1 MAVTNTTLYIKGEK
15 NTELTKRDVTLGDLI
30 SMQCTNKEILPK
42 LKTLRVFKFTD
53 QGKKRYV
60 VSVLK
65 LIEIIQQEYT
75 GLEVENLGEVDLIVT
90 YENQKTPSSIMHFIK
105 ASIVVLITFIG
116 AAFSIMSFNNDAGVV
131 KIFGQI
137 YEQVMGKT
145 STGFT
150 VLEFSYC
157 LGLIIGILVFFNH
170 FGKRKFSVDPTPME
184 VEMRVYENDIYT
196 TLIQDASREED
207 EIDVS

>member
-1 MAVTNTTLYIKGEK
+1 MTLYIKGEK
-15 NTELTKRDVTLGDLI
+15 NTELTKRDVTLGDLLM
-30 SMQCTNKEILPK
+30 MQCVNKEILPRI
-42 LKTLRVFKFTD
+42 KTLKVFKFSD

-60 VSVLK
+60 ISVLK
-65 LIEIIQQEYT
+65 LIDIIQTEFP
-75 GLEVENLGEVDLIVT
+75 GVEVENLGEIDMIVT
-90 YENQKTPSSIMHFIK
+90 YEDQKTPGPVTHFLK
-105 ASIVVLITFIG
+105 AALVVAITFIG
-116 AAFSIMSFNNDAGVV
+116 SAFSIMAFNNDSGIV

-157 LGLIIGILVFFNH
+157 LGLMIGILVFFNH

-184 VEMRVYENDIYT
+184 IEMRTYEDDIYT
-196 TLIQDASREED
+196 TLIQEASREGD
-207 EIDVS
+207 EIDVN